1 MTCLERLSRWK
12 TAGALS
18 DAQFDSIA
26 SLVRKDRFSVFLEL
40 NALLYLGVISLVGGI
55 GWVIQAYVS
64 TLGDAAILFGL
75 TAILLGCLY
84 YCFSHGLP
92 FSAVQVECPNFAFDY
107 VLYLGCLTLAV
118 ELGYI
123 EYRFHLM
130 NAEWH
135 YYLLGSAAAFFLLA
149 YRFDNRLV
157 LSLALSTLAAWFGLR
172 ISGLS
177 FYTGETLR
185 RSGLMYGLVIV
196 AAAVWLYRSNIKK
209 HFTDTY
215 FDIAGFVLFI
225 SMISG
230 VFQDESLVYLAGT
243 IGLAAAGIAGGIRF
257 NRFLFVVYG
266 IVFSYIAIS
275 YEFLHGL
282 RIDSTGALLYLVLS
296 GTLVIVLT
304 VALARRVGRGQ

>member
-1 MTCLERLSRWK
+1 
-12 TAGALS
+12 
-18 DAQFDSIA
+18 
-26 SLVRKDRFSVFLEL
+26 
-40 NALLYLGVISLVGGI
+40 
-55 GWVIQAYVS
+55 
-64 TLGDAAILFGL
+64 
-75 TAILLGCLY
+75 
-84 YCFSHGLP
+84 
-92 FSAVQVECPNFAFDY
+92 
-107 VLYLGCLTLAV
+107 
-118 ELGYI
+118 
-123 EYRFHLM
+123 
-130 NAEWH
+130 
-135 YYLLGSAAAFFLLA
+135 
-149 YRFDNRLV
+149 
-157 LSLALSTLAAWFGLR
+157 
-172 ISGLS
+172 
-177 FYTGETLR
+177 
-185 RSGLMYGLVIV
+185 MYGLVIV

-243 IGLAAAGIAGGIRF
+243 IGLAGAGIAAGIRF

-296 GTLVIVLT
+296 GSLVIVLT